1 LAPMIGSAV
10 ARFVDTI
17 RFAPPSTNLP
27 SESPL
32 VMPTQSLR
40 SAPHARPVSSSGLW
54 FRRIPLVAFTLITTL
69 AAALLLLGAFSADR
83 LTPLEAIGLSI
94 FASLFAWTAF
104 SFASATAGFVVMW
117 REGRKMRVP
126 SSSAGLPVLTDRSA
140 VLMPVYNE
148 APGPVFA
155 RLEAMLESLQAVR
168 ANSHFDIFILSD
180 TREPAIAVA
189 ERIAYDRLRARFGER
204 ASLYYRRRDENT
216 DRKAGNI
223 ADWVRRFGGA
233 YAHMVVLDADSLMTG
248 ETLVRLAG
256 AMEASPNVGLIQTVP
271 MIVNGRTL
279 FARLEQFASRLYG
292 PLFARGLEWWSGAE
306 SSYWGHNAILRVRA
320 FAEQAGLPHL
330 SGPRPF
336 GGSIMSHDFV
346 EAALMRRAGW
356 EVRLAPELGG
366 SYEESPPTLID
377 QIVRDRRWC
386 QGNLQ
391 HIGVVGAQGLHP
403 LSRFHLLRGFSAY
416 LTAPLWMSLLTIGLL
431 LASFP
436 SLRGAVD
443 GASGL
448 PRAALWSVFFL
459 SLAFL
464 ILPKL
469 MAWIIVVRQGR
480 ERGFGGARKA
490 LAGIALETLISSLIA
505 PVVLFAQ
512 TGAVLQ
518 ILSGRDSGWSA
529 QRRDAADLSVG
540 DALRTHRVEMAFGLG
555 LIVLSLA
562 FEPAAFFWVAVP
574 ALALISAFLMSSWT
588 ARDAGSTTLFATPE
602 NVSPPRLLIRALEL
616 AATPT
621 LPAVNSIVRP
631 TPRPRWV
638 GKALAQQQATG

>member
-1 LAPMIGSAV
+1 MLVSMIGSAV
-10 ARFVDTI
+10 ARLVDTTRSGCI
-17 RFAPPSTNLP
+17 PAALPP
-27 SESPL
+27 ESPL
-32 VMPTQSLR
+32 VMPTQDLG
-40 SAPHARPVSSSGLW
+40 SSPSVRGMSSEDLW
-54 FRRIPLVAFTLITTL
+54 PRRLPLVAFTLLTTS
-69 AAALLLLGAFSADR
+69 AASLLLLGTLSADS
-83 LTPLEAIGLSI
+83 LTPLELIGLAI

-104 SFASATAGFVVMW
+104 SFASAAAGFAALW
-117 REGRKMRVP
+117 REGPRAGATAGALP
-126 SSSAGLPVLTDRSA
+126 SLTSRTA
-140 VLMPVYNE
+140 ILMPVYNE

-155 RLEAMLESLQAVR
+155 RLEAMLEALQAVQAGR
-168 ANSHFDIFILSD
+168 QFDLFVLSD
-180 TREPAIAVA
+180 TRQTSIAAA
-189 ERIAYDRLRARFGER
+189 ERAAYDRLRTRFAGR
-204 ASLYYRRRDENT
+204 ASLYYRRRDENS

-233 YAHMVVLDADSLMTG
+233 YAHMIVLDADSLMTG

-256 AMEASPNVGLIQTVP
+256 SMEASPGVGLIQTVP

-292 PLFARGLEWWSGAE
+292 PVFARGLEWWSGAE

-391 HIGVVGAQGLHP
+391 HIGVVGAHGLHP

-436 SLRGAVD
+436 TLRGASD
-443 GASGL
+443 GASAVPGA
-448 PRAALWSVFFL
+448 PLWSVFGL
-459 SLAFL
+459 SVAFL

-469 MAWIIVVRQGR
+469 MAWVIVLRQGR
-480 ERGFGGARKA
+480 ARGFGGGGKA
-490 LAGIALETLISSLIA
+490 LAGIGLETLVSSLIA

-512 TGAVLQ
+512 TGAVIQ
-518 ILSGRDSGWSA
+518 ILSGRDSGWAA
-529 QRRDAADLSVG
+529 QRRDAADLSLG
-540 DALRTHRVEMAFGLG
+540 DALRMHRLELVFGLALTG
-555 LIVLSLA
+555 LSLA

-574 ALALISAFLMSSWT
+574 AVALISAFGVSAWT
-588 ARDAGSTTLFATPE
+588 ARDAGETGMFTTPE
-602 NVSPPRLLIRALEL
+602 MVSPPGLLTRALEL
-616 AATPT
+616 ADAAPATVT
-621 LPAVNSIVRP
+621 RLRRRSARNTGFRP
-631 TPRPRWV
+631 VLSGP
-638 GKALAQQQATG
+638 QQATG